1 METLVKSTLEEAKR
15 DKEIALETLRVES
28 AQIAAEKETSREK
41 ALRSECDLEVQR
53 VRDVEFEARIEL
65 TTRLESEF
73 QERLQGMEE
82 RHEGVVTDL
91 KNRHDE
97 VRTWLHR
104 LICPTSQPIIY
115 PIIFSLH
122 ILCPIIHRMRQSTY
136 HLSPTTP
143 STIQCIYSC
152 IKTSFHNSHYPFQ
165 AMRAREEVMRE
176 ELTELST
183 SHADLLESLKQHHA
197 QSTSKAK
204 TTAEEAM
211 QGVIQEW
218 SWKLDQKQR
227 EMIKA
232 VDHANEN
239 LQARHHGAFY
249 TYNPY
254 MLEIYS

>member
-1 METLVKSTLEEAKR
+1 
-15 DKEIALETLRVES
+15 
-28 AQIAAEKETSREK
+28 
-41 ALRSECDLEVQR
+41 
-53 VRDVEFEARIEL
+53 
-65 TTRLESEF
+65 
-73 QERLQGMEE
+73 
-82 RHEGVVTDL
+82 
-91 KNRHDE
+91 
-97 VRTWLHR
+97 
-104 LICPTSQPIIY
+104 
-115 PIIFSLH
+115 
-122 ILCPIIHRMRQSTY
+122 
-136 HLSPTTP
+136 
-143 STIQCIYSC
+143 
-152 IKTSFHNSHYPFQ
+152 
-165 AMRAREEVMRE
+165 MRE

-197 QSTSKAK
+197 QSTAKAK

-249 TYNPY
+249 TYYRY